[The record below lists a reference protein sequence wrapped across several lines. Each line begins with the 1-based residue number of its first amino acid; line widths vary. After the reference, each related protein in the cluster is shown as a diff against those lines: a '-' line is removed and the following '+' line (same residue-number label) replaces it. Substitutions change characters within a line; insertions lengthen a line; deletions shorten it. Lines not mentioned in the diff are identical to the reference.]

1 MNASSIG
8 VLPLRVLLRERR
20 LRLGLSTEEAAS
32 ACGVQQ
38 SAYSKWELGRT
49 KPGDEYLAGIAMFLE
64 LPVAVVTLARSSDRV
79 PDVAE
84 SEPDRL
90 DRLER
95 QVAELMD
102 EVRSLRL
109 PPEGPEPHESPGT

>member
-79 PDVAE
+79 PDAA
-84 SEPDRL
+84 EPDSDRL
-90 DRLER
+90 ARLER
-95 QVAELMD
+95 QVVELMD

-109 PPEGPEPHESPGT
+109 PPEAESPESPGT

>member
-1 MNASSIG
+1 VNAQSIG

-64 LPVAVVTLARSSDRV
+64 LPTAVVTLARSSDRV
-79 PDVAE
+79 PDVT
-84 SEPDRL
+84 EPDS
-90 DRLER
+90 DRLARLEG
-95 QVAELMD
+95 QVAEMM
-102 EVRSLRL
+102 EVLRSLRL
-109 PPEGPEPHESPGT
+109 PPDSPESQGT

>member
-1 MNASSIG
+1 M
-8 VLPLRVLLRERR
+8 
-20 LRLGLSTEEAAS
+20 
-32 ACGVQQ
+32 QQ

-79 PDVAE
+79 PDAA
-84 SEPDRL
+84 EPDSDRL
-90 DRLER
+90 ARLER
-95 QVAELMD
+95 QVVELMD

-109 PPEGPEPHESPGT
+109 PPEAESPESPGT